1 MNVLNRVTVETLKKN
16 RVRTIVTIIGII
28 LSTAMFTAVTTII
41 SSLLGYS
48 REAEI
53 RQSGDWHIHAVSV
66 PGETARLAAEDA
78 CVEKALFLEDMGYAA
93 ADSHNLDKPYLC
105 VFAAD
110 EAFFDSMPVNLTEG
124 RLPRSSNEVIV
135 PLHLMANGG
144 LSVSVGDVLELHI
157 GRRETAGEGES
168 FLLSQNTP
176 YMYED
181 ERLTGGTT
189 QSFAVVGLYE
199 RPDFEP
205 YSAPG
210 YSVIT
215 KRSGDLDPAKL
226 YEAYYRVKNPV
237 KNLDAFV
244 EDYLGEFESEPHSGL
259 LALEGYSGYDNINR
273 VMTNFALVL
282 FVLIFL
288 GSVSLIYSAFSISV
302 AERTRQF
309 GLLASTGATHRQIRS
324 SVMTEA
330 LTLSAIGIPLGV
342 ASGIGGIALTLFL
355 LRDKF
360 ASLLGNNLPVHV
372 TVTWAAVAVAAAVAL
387 LTVLVSAWIPSRRAM
402 RISPMEA
409 IRQSRDI
416 KAKGSS
422 RSASK
427 LFTRIFGAEG
437 VLARKY
443 YSRSRKKYR
452 ATIISLAMSVILF
465 VAASGFCMYITKS
478 VNAVDNRP
486 NFDGYYSFISREEL
500 DRVRYAAGE
509 QTKDLKAY
517 ILLDD
522 QEMIRYAYL
531 SKANTTPEYLDFHSA
546 RNANMRTSV
555 EQNVYFMYMDD
566 VSFRELLKE
575 NGISDEGYFTPGAK
589 KALAV
594 NCERTPVY
602 TENARTSY
610 VYDYLKPGT
619 SSIMVSKPI
628 EIPEGC
634 SHMNGVF
641 WTGDSYGEGEMRAYF
656 TASDAEYV
664 EVDEFCRPIGQPTA
678 LLEYEEIAIGG
689 LLEKEP
695 IGVSDHFKL
704 ELIFPMSA
712 YEGGSELVSL
722 FFSSDDV
729 QKSIDS
735 LTEVMEDNG
744 IKVNPNGFFDVTEN
758 GRTMNNIVTIIKV
771 FSYGFIALI
780 SLISVANVFN
790 TVTTNVA
797 LRRRDYAM
805 LRSMGM
811 TKKGMNRMTNYECLI
826 YGSRSLLIGLPVA
839 IGVTYLV
846 FRIAADAADMKFTL
860 PWTAIAIAVASVFI
874 VVFASMLYSTGKLK
888 KDNPIDALKDE
899 NI

>member
-1 MNVLNRVTVETLKKN
+1 MNVLNRVTLQTMKKN
-16 RVRTIVTIIGII
+16 RVRTIVTIIGIV

-41 SSLLGYS
+41 SSLLGYF
-48 REAEI
+48 REAEVF
-53 RQSGDWHIHAVSV
+53 QSGDWHIHAASV
-66 PGETARLAAEDA
+66 PGETARLAAEDQRIQ
-78 CVEKALFLEDMGYAA
+78 KALFLENMGYAPV
-93 ADSHNLDKPYLC
+93 DSQNADKPYLC

-110 EAFFDSMPVNLTEG
+110 EAFFDSMPVHLTEG
-124 RLPRSSNEVIV
+124 RLPISSNEIIV
-135 PLHLMANGG
+135 PLHLMTNGG
-144 LSVSVGDVLELHI
+144 VSVSVGDVLELNI
-157 GRRETAGEGES
+157 GSRVLSGEGEGIR
-168 FLLSQNTP
+168 LSQNNM
-176 YMYED
+176 YMYD
-181 ERLTGGTT
+181 EEKLVPGTEKG
-189 QSFAVVGLYE
+189 FAVVGVYE

-215 KRSGDLDPAKL
+215 SRSGELDPAKL
-226 YEAYYRVKNPV
+226 YEAYYRVENPV
-237 KNLDAFV
+237 KNLDSFV

-259 LALEGYSGYDNINR
+259 LALEGYTGYDNITT
-273 VMTNFALVL
+273 VLTNFAVIL

-302 AERTRQF
+302 SERTKQF
-309 GLLASTGATHRQIRS
+309 GLLASVGATRKQIRS
-324 SVMTEA
+324 SVITEA
-330 LTLSAIGIPLGV
+330 LTLSAVGIPLGV

-355 LRDKF
+355 LKDKF
-360 ASLLGNNLPVHV
+360 ASLLGSNLPMHI
-372 TVTWAAVAVAAAVAL
+372 TVTWPAVAIAAAVAL

-416 KAKGSS
+416 RVKG
-422 RSASK
+422 RSAAR
-427 LFTRIFGAEG
+427 LFTRLFGAEG

-465 VAASGFCMYITKS
+465 VAASGFCMYITRSAK
-478 VNAVDNRP
+478 AVDNRP
-486 NFDGYYSFISREEL
+486 NFDGYYSFVSPEEL
-500 DRVRYAAGE
+500 YRIRSAAAE
-509 QTKDLKAY
+509 QTKELKAY
-517 ILLDD
+517 ILLDEQD
-522 QEMIRYAYL
+522 EQIRYAYIN
-531 SKANTTPEYLDFHSA
+531 KANATPEYLDFLSVRHG
-546 RNANMRTSV
+546 NMPTAV
-555 EQNVYFMYMDD
+555 EPNVGFRYLDD
-566 VSFRELLKE
+566 VSFRQLLSE
-575 NGISDEGYFTPGAK
+575 NGISEDGFFTPGAR

-594 NCERTPVY
+594 NCESSTVY
-602 TENARTSY
+602 TRNTRVSY
-610 VYDYLKPGT
+610 VFDYLKSGT
-619 SSIMVSKPI
+619 ASILVSKPV

-656 TASDAEYV
+656 TSSDVEYI
-664 EVDEFCRPIGQPTA
+664 EVDDFVRPIGQPTA
-678 LLEYEEIAIGG
+678 LLEYEEIEIGA

-695 IGVSDHFKL
+695 VGVSDHFKM

-712 YEGGSELVSL
+712 YEGESELVSL
-722 FFSSDDV
+722 FFNSDDV

-735 LTEVMEDNG
+735 LTKVMEDNG
-744 IKVNPNGFFDVTEN
+744 IKVDPNGFYDFTEN

-826 YGSRSLLIGLPVA
+826 YGSRSLLIGLPIA
-839 IGVTYLV
+839 IGVTYLI
-846 FRIAADAADMKFTL
+846 FRAAADAADMKFTL
-860 PWTAIAIAVASVFI
+860 PWTAIAIAVASVFL
-874 VVFASMLYSTGKLK
+874 VVFVSMLYSTGRLK